1 MLRSDPRRTVALI
14 PCPTLVI
21 AGELDTVTLPS
32 HGELIAATALG
43 SKLVMVPAVHLSNIQ
58 YPANFLSTV
67 LDFLLSK

>member
-1 MLRSDPRRTVALI
+1 
-14 PCPTLVI
+14 VI